1 MRRQRRARGAN
12 TIRLRIDRE
21 ILATPLGLV
30 LIAATLIVV
39 LATVFAALRPL
50 PPREIAIA
58 TGPAGST
65 YQRSA
70 ERYRQILARDGVR
83 LRLIPT
89 NGAVDNVRA
98 LRDPKSGVGAGFVQA
113 GSVTAA
119 DTQDLQSLGT
129 LFYEPL
135 WLFCRCPEALTPA
148 HLPSG
153 WRISIGPEGSADR
166 PLALKLLSLNGI
178 DISQLHALDYPP
190 EEAARALLAGQLDAL
205 VLLSGWDSPLV
216 RELARAPDIKLAGF
230 PRADAYVAL
239 NPYLSKFILP
249 RGVADLAADRPPQD
263 TPLIASK
270 ASLAVRKDLHPAI
283 QYLLLRAA
291 VEVHSGPGM
300 FQRAGEFP
308 APEAIDLPISEQ
320 ARNFYRSGPTYLQR
334 TLPFWL
340 AELVQRLLILIVPLI
355 GIVYP
360 LWSLAPRVYSWTQRR
375 RLYPLHRELKRLEQ
389 QVRAGSAGPVATMK
403 AQLDALDARTF
414 ELQLPPGLSDSLYTL
429 RGRIDALRQAL
440 AART

>member
-1 MRRQRRARGAN
+1 
-12 TIRLRIDRE
+12 
-21 ILATPLGLV
+21 
-30 LIAATLIVV
+30 
-39 LATVFAALRPL
+39 
-50 PPREIAIA
+50 
-58 TGPAGST
+58 
-65 YQRSA
+65 
-70 ERYRQILARDGVR
+70 
-83 LRLIPT
+83 
-89 NGAVDNVRA
+89 
-98 LRDPKSGVGAGFVQA
+98 VQ
-113 GSVTAA
+113 
-119 DTQDLQSLGT
+119 
-129 LFYEPL
+129 
-135 WLFCRCPEALTPA
+135 
-148 HLPSG
+148 
-153 WRISIGPEGSADR
+153 
-166 PLALKLLSLNGI
+166 
-178 DISQLHALDYPP
+178 
-190 EEAARALLAGQLDAL
+190 
-205 VLLSGWDSPLV
+205 
-216 RELARAPDIKLAGF
+216 ELARAPDIKLAGF

-360 LWSLAPRVYSWTQRR
+360 LWSLAPRIYSWTQRR

-389 QVRAGSAGPVATMK
+389 QVRAGSAGPVAAMK

-440 AART
+440 AGRS